1 MKGTIVYKMT
11 GSGNDFVFVD
21 GRSCRLE
28 EWTPDRIRRVC
39 DRHHGVGGDGFVV
52 VEPGSS
58 PNAVRFH
65 FFNND
70 GGRAAM
76 CGNGALCATRIA
88 AYLEVGDA
96 DGMLLETDAGIY
108 PSRCLPGEG
117 ELAEVVLGDLG
128 PPSEP
133 PVQLRGPGERQA
145 RLMLVGVP
153 HLVVLVEQVG
163 EVPLLER
170 GKALRW
176 DPALGPDGAN
186 VNFVSRDP
194 GGRWTM
200 RTYERGVEGETL
212 ACGTG
217 AVAAGSVL
225 ALTGLARLPLEI
237 ATASGRTLRVAGAV
251 NQAGIRKAALCG
263 EGRLLFR
270 AVLGEFLD

>member
-21 GRSCRLE
+21 GRSSRLGD
-28 EWTPDRIRRVC
+28 WTSERIRAIC
-39 DRHHGVGGDGFVV
+39 DRHHGVGADGFVV
-52 VEPGSS
+52 VEPGSA

-88 AYLEVGDA
+88 AYLEVGDPQ
-96 DGMLLETDAGIY
+96 GMLLETDAGTY
-108 PSRCLPGEG
+108 PSRCLPGQG
-117 ELAEVVLGDLG
+117 ELAEVVLGDL
-128 PPSEP
+128 PEPSKP
-133 PVQLRGPGERQA
+133 PVRLAPGERDA
-145 RLMLVGVP
+145 YLVTVGVP
-153 HLVVLVEQVG
+153 HLVVIAEQVASL
-163 EVPLLER
+163 PLAER
-170 GKALRW
+170 GKALRF
-176 DPALGPDGAN
+176 DPALGPAGAN
-186 VNFVSRDP
+186 VNFVSETP
-194 GGRWTM
+194 GGRWVM

-225 ALTGLARLPLEI
+225 ALAGLANLPLEI
-237 ATASGRTLRVAGAV
+237 GTASSRLLNVSGTPSRGRITGASL
-251 NQAGIRKAALCG
+251 AG

-270 AVLGEFLD
+270 AVLGEFLG